1 MAYQNEYYEKA
12 VAIIKENAKKRNKEY
27 EVSLKEAYQD
37 LPELQKI
44 ENELAALGAKAIK
57 AALYSKTAELK
68 EIEDKCE
75 KLKEEKQKLEKSIL
89 LNAPSPICPKCN
101 DTGYIGAHLC
111 ECAKN
116 LAKELVRKDLSA
128 HTQIINQN
136 FSNFDLGFYEGKD
149 KKTMEA
155 IYNFALN
162 YAETFSKKS
171 DNLLF
176 LGGVGL
182 GKTHL
187 TLSIINRVIEK
198 GYGVIYDTAQ
208 NLLNKIEKEHFSYSG
223 SSEKIDAVLNCDL
236 LVIDDLGT
244 EFSTS
249 FTVSQ
254 LYNIINTRII
264 SSLPTIINTN
274 LSLQEI
280 EKNYTPRVLS
290 RIMGSYK
297 VRQFVGPDIRI
308 KKALQK

>member
-1 MAYQNEYYEKA
+1 MAYEKEYYEKA
-12 VAIIKENAKKRNKEY
+12 IAIINENAKKRNKEY
-27 EVSLKEAYQD
+27 EVSIKNAFYD
-37 LPELQKI
+37 FPELESI
-44 ENELAALGAKAIK
+44 EIELSSLGAKAIK
-57 AALYSKTAELK
+57 AALYGKTEELK
-68 EIEDKCE
+68 EIEERSKI
-75 KLKEEKQKLEKSIL
+75 LKEKKEELEKSASL
-89 LNAPSPICPKCN
+89 KAPSPLCSKCN
-101 DTGYIGAHLC
+101 DTGYIGAHIC
-111 ECAKN
+111 ECVKS
-116 LAKELVRKDLSA
+116 LAKELVMKDLSA
-128 HTQIINQN
+128 KTQIITQN
-136 FSNFDLGFYEGKD
+136 FSNFDLKFYEGKD

-162 YAETFSKKS
+162 YAENFSTNS
-171 DNLLF
+171 ENLLF

-274 LSLQEI
+274 LNLQEI

-297 VRQFVGPDIRI
+297 VKQFSGPDIRI